1 MKIPCILVLLLVLA
15 TSCRQGPQ
23 APQPAGTPAA
33 LQAPSSSLTKRYSGS
48 GNLVDEI
55 YDELAEADTA
65 LQATDRSI
73 RRALAACRD
82 TLAVYQLYQE
92 KTSEWLNAA
101 RLEIKAI
108 GDSSMRQQWQQ
119 RLAVFEQAQLQ
130 RTAALQQQVDVATQ
144 LKQQLN
150 DYYRAL
156 KLQVSMK
163 SIERYQQQA
172 LPPVSGVQAVQKQL
186 QQALEALRRT
196 SAGK

>member
-1 MKIPCILVLLLVLA
+1 MLCSFVLLLVLA
-15 TSCRQGPQ
+15 TSCRQRPQ

-48 GNLVDEI
+48 GNLVEEL
-55 YDELAEADTA
+55 YQELAEADTA
-65 LQATDRSI
+65 LRTADKMIKQALD
-73 RRALAACRD
+73 ACND

-101 RLEIKAI
+101 RLLVRAM
-108 GDSSMRQQWQQ
+108 GDSSMRKQWREQ
-119 RLAVFEQAQLQ
+119 LTAFEQAQA
-130 RTAALQQQVDVATQ
+130 RRCAALQQQVDVATQ
-144 LKQQLN
+144 LRQQLN
-150 DYYRAL
+150 DQYRAL

-186 QQALEALRRT
+186 QQALDALRRT
-196 SAGK
+196 SADK